1 MLSGKTRKDGKMALV
16 TLSSKG
22 QLVLPKEI
30 RDALGLTPGTT
41 LRITSKGRK
50 ILLEPVTTSMIERL
64 YGKFSGEKLLTDLET
79 DHRQEILREDR
90 S

>member
-1 MLSGKTRKDGKMALV
+1 MALV
-16 TLSSKG
+16 KLSSKG

-30 RDALGLTPGTT
+30 RDALGLVPGST
-41 LRITSKGRK
+41 LKIISRGRK
-50 ILLEPVTTSMIERL
+50 ILLEPVTTSMVDRL
-64 YGKFSGEKLLTDLET
+64 YGKFSGEKLLTDLEA